1 MTPKKIYLASP
12 FFNDEEKEILNKV
25 TKILRNKGLE
35 VFVPM
40 EHQNPEFKF
49 GTLEW
54 RAATFKSD
62 VDAIDEADVVV
73 ALINKGNYDDTG
85 TSWEIGYAYAKG
97 IDTVVVNITGE
108 TINLMI
114 ADSLHS
120 ILTSYEEIEAYD
132 FNKMEKKPY
141 LEYVW

>member
-1 MTPKKIYLASP
+1 MSKKKIYLASP
-12 FFNDEEKEILNKV
+12 FFDDTEKEILNKA
-25 TKILRNKGLE
+25 KDILRGKGLE

-40 EHQNPEFKF
+40 EHQHTHLEF

-73 ALINKGNYDDTG
+73 ALINKGNYDDSG
-85 TSWEIGYAYAKG
+85 TAWEIGYAYAKG
-97 IDTVVVNITGE
+97 IDVVVVNVTGN
-108 TINLMI
+108 TINLML

-120 ILTSYEEIEAYD
+120 VLTSYEELEAYD
-132 FNKMEKKPY
+132 FDKMEKKPY
-141 LEYVW
+141 LNYVW